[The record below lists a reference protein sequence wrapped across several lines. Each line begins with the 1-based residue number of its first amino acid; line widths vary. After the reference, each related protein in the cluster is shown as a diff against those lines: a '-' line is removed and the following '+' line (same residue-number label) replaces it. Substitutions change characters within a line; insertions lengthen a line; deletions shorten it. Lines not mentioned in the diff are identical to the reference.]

1 MKTVGLFAAK
11 QKLSQLVDDVQRGL
25 VVGITCRGELKAV
38 LAPAPRKAKRPLTD
52 LFATLRGSMTLPEGA
67 TPKKLIEEGRRR

>member
-11 QKLSQLVDDVQRGL
+11 QRLSQLVDEAQRGL

-38 LAPAPRKAKRPLTD
+38 LVPAPRKAKRPLAD
-52 LFATLRGSMTLPEGA
+52 LFATLRGSISLPEGA
-67 TPKKLIEEGRRR
+67 TSKSLIEEGRRL